1 MKAAWVLTLTAVA
14 IAAQTASGQQHVSLT
29 LREGTSMAAAL
40 SPDGR
45 TLMIDLLGSLW
56 TLPSSGGAARR
67 VTDEYLDARQPVWAP
82 DNRRVAF
89 QGYADGVWHIYVMNA
104 DGGDLRGITSGP
116 FDDREPSWSRDG
128 RRIAFSSDRSGNYDI
143 WDVDLATGAV
153 RQLTRHA
160 ANDFSPAY
168 SPVDTRIAFVSE
180 REDRRGVWTINA
192 ETGSEASLAPAA
204 GAVSAP
210 SWSRDGTK
218 VVYNVIAANR
228 SELML
233 DGRDTGATAARSLRG
248 GVVITGDEDVFP
260 FRAQWT
266 SSNELIYTAD
276 GKIKKRAIDGGSPRI
291 IEFSA
296 AVSFTRTPYKYAVR
310 DFDSRSERAVR
321 GIMTPVI
328 SPDATQVA
336 FVALGD
342 LWLMPIGP
350 STSLGASGQ
359 AKRLTSDRFVE
370 MHPTWSPDG
379 RSLAFS
385 SDRDGTMDIWVRDLA
400 SGADRKVAAE
410 ATKASWAPRGNEI
423 AYITREGALG
433 ITSRPS
439 PIHPPIRDPG
449 RPTWA
454 PEGLIAITTLQPY
467 SSRFREGTNQLLLIS
482 TTGAPARRP
491 DPTGVEMAHRS
502 IGTREHD
509 GPVWSRDGSKM
520 AFVMEGRLHVMPTT
534 PTGDAAGPP
543 RQLSSEIADS
553 PSWAAD
559 SRRLLYQTAS
569 GLKLIDVTDGR
580 IADVPVA
587 LTWRPSIPEA
597 RVVVHANRMFDG
609 RAGSLRN
616 NIDIVIRGNRIEQVL
631 DHRAE
636 LHAGQVIDAG
646 DDVVMPGL
654 IEMHAHLGKEFGE
667 ALGRIWLA
675 YGITSVRNPA
685 ANPYE
690 ALEDKE
696 AIGAGV
702 RRGPRVFS
710 TGGPF
715 DGTRIFYSGG
725 VALAGDQ
732 QLSLELQKTVQL
744 GFDLIKTY
752 VRLDDRLQKR
762 VIEFAHANGMP
773 VTSHEIYPAV
783 ASGADGVEH
792 IRGTSRRGYSPKVTA
807 LNHSYQDVIDLLTAS
822 KMTIT
827 PTLGIQGAYPLA
839 VARDPSRLDDVR
851 FRTLFPAA
859 VIRGAEQQAK
869 SIPPREFDVRA
880 AALRPAR
887 ETIRRVVKG
896 GGIVIAG
903 TDSPINP
910 YALAY
915 HTELELFAESGLT
928 PFEVLQTATLRAAE
942 ALGEG
947 ANLGSIEA
955 GKLADLVIV
964 GGDPLADVRNARNVR
979 TVIKNGEVHTV
990 ESLLKR

>member
-1 MKAAWVLTLTAVA
+1 MKTAWAVTLSAVA
-14 IAAQTASGQQHVSLT
+14 IATQTTSGQQQVSLT

-56 TLPSSGGAARR
+56 TLPSSGGEARR

-82 DNRRVAF
+82 NNRRVAF

-104 DGGDLRGITSGP
+104 DGGDLRAVTSGP
-116 FDDREPSWSRDG
+116 FDHREPSWSRDG
-128 RRIAFSSDRSGNYDI
+128 SRIAFSSDRSGNYDI
-143 WDVDLATGAV
+143 WDVDVSSGTV
-153 RQLTRHA
+153 RQITRHT
-160 ANDFSPAY
+160 ANDFAPAY
-168 SPVDTRIAFVSE
+168 SPSDSTIAFVSE
-180 REDRRGVWTINA
+180 REDRRGVWTVDAASGA
-192 ETGSEASLAPAA
+192 ERSLAPAA

-210 SWSRDGTK
+210 SWNRDGSK

-233 DGRDTGATAARSLRG
+233 DGRD
-248 GVVITGDEDVFP
+248 ITGDEDVFP
-260 FRAQWT
+260 FRAQWASPT
-266 SSNELIYTAD
+266 EVIYTAD
-276 GKIKKRAIDGGSPRI
+276 GKIKKRAIDGGSVST
-291 IEFSA
+291 IEFTAS
-296 AVSFTRTPYKYAVR
+296 VSFTRTPYKYAVR
-310 DFDSRSERAVR
+310 DFDSRTERPVR

-342 LWLMPIGP
+342 LWLMPIG
-350 STSLGASGQ
+350 GE
-359 AKRLTSDRFVE
+359 AKRLTNDRFVE

-400 SGADRKVAAE
+400 SGDDRKIASE

-423 AYITREGALG
+423 AYITREGAIG
-433 ITSRPS
+433 ITGRTA

-467 SSRFREGTNQLLLIS
+467 SSRFREGTNQLLMVPTAGGPS
-482 TTGAPARRP
+482 RRP
-491 DPTGVEMAHRS
+491 NPLAHRS

-534 PTGDAAGPP
+534 PTGETSGPP
-543 RQLSSEIADS
+543 RQVSNEIADS

-559 SRRLLYQTAS
+559 SRRLLYQTAA
-569 GLKLIDVTDGR
+569 GLKLLDVTDGR
-580 IADVPVA
+580 VTDVPVA
-587 LTWRPSIPEA
+587 LTWRPTIPEA

-616 NIDIVIRGNRIEQVL
+616 NIDIVIRGHRIEQVL

-636 LHAGQVIDAG
+636 LHSGQVIDAG
-646 DDVVMPGL
+646 TDVVMPGL

-732 QLSLELQKTVQL
+732 QLSMELQKTVQL

-807 LNHSYQDVIDLLTAS
+807 LNHSYQDVIEMLTAS
-822 KMTIT
+822 KMTLT
-827 PTLGIQGAYPLA
+827 PTLGIQGAYQLA
-839 VARDPSRLDDVR
+839 LARDPSRLDDVR
-851 FRTLFPAA
+851 FRTLFPAG
-859 VIRGAEQQAK
+859 VIRAAEQQAK
-869 SIPPREFDVRA
+869 SIAAREFDARA
-880 AALRPAR
+880 AILRPAR
-887 ETIRRVVKG
+887 DTIRRVVQG

-942 ALGEG
+942 ALGEA

-955 GKLADLVIV
+955 GKLADLVV
-964 GGDPLADVRNARNVR
+964 VVGDPLADVRNARNVR
-979 TVIKNGEVHTV
+979 TVIKNGEVHTL

>member
-1 MKAAWVLTLTAVA
+1 MKTAWALTVSVVA
-14 IAAQTASGQQHVSLT
+14 IAAQITSGQQQVSLT

-56 TLPSSGGAARR
+56 TMPSSGGAARR
-67 VTDEYLDARQPVWAP
+67 VTDEYLDARQPAWAP

-89 QGYADGVWHIYVMNA
+89 QGYAGGVWHIYVMNA
-104 DGGDLRGITSGP
+104 DGGDLRAVTSGP
-116 FDDREPSWSRDG
+116 FDHREPSWSRDG
-128 RRIAFSSDRSGNYDI
+128 SRIAFSSDRSGNYDI
-143 WDVDLATGAV
+143 WDVDVSSGAV
-153 RQLTRHA
+153 RQITRHT
-160 ANDFSPAY
+160 ANDFAPAY
-168 SPVDTRIAFVSE
+168 SPSNATIAFVSE
-180 REDRRGVWTINA
+180 REDRRGVWTVDAASGA
-192 ETGSEASLAPAA
+192 ETSLAPAV

-210 SWSRDGTK
+210 SWNRDGSK

-233 DGRDTGATAARSLRG
+233 DGRD
-248 GVVITGDEDVFP
+248 ITGDEDVFP
-260 FRAQWT
+260 FRAQWASPT
-266 SSNELIYTAD
+266 EVIYTAD
-276 GKIKKRAIDGGSPRI
+276 GKIKKRAIDGGSAST
-291 IEFSA
+291 IEFTA
-296 AVSFTRTPYKYAVR
+296 PVSFTRTPYQHAVR
-310 DFDSRSERAVR
+310 DFDSRTERAVR
-321 GIMTPVI
+321 GIMAPVI
-328 SPDATQVA
+328 SPDGTRVA
-336 FVALGD
+336 FAALGD
-342 LWLMPIGP
+342 LWLMPIG
-350 STSLGASGQ
+350 GQ
-359 AKRLTSDRFVE
+359 AQRLTNDRFIE

-400 SGADRKVAAE
+400 SGDDRKIASE

-423 AYITREGALG
+423 AYITREGAIG
-433 ITSRPS
+433 ITGRTA

-467 SSRFREGTNQLLLIS
+467 SSRFREGTNQLLMVPTAS
-482 TTGAPARRP
+482 GPARRP
-491 DPTGVEMAHRS
+491 NPLAHRS

-534 PTGDAAGPP
+534 PTGETSGPP
-543 RQLSSEIADS
+543 RQVSNEIADS

-559 SRRLLYQTAS
+559 SRRLLYQTAA
-569 GLKLIDVTDGR
+569 GLKLLDVTDGR
-580 IADVPVA
+580 VTDVPVA
-587 LTWRPSIPEA
+587 LTWRPTIPEA

-609 RAGSLRN
+609 RAGSLRT
-616 NIDIVIRGNRIEQVL
+616 NIDIVIRGHRIEQVL

-636 LHAGQVIDAG
+636 LHSGQVIDAG
-646 DDVVMPGL
+646 SDVVMPGL

-732 QLSLELQKTVQL
+732 QLSMELQKTVQL

-783 ASGADGVEH
+783 VSGADGVEH

-807 LNHSYQDVIDLLTAS
+807 LNHSYQDVIEMLTAS
-822 KMTIT
+822 KMTLT
-827 PTLGIQGAYPLA
+827 PTLGIQGAYQLA
-839 VARDPSRLDDVR
+839 LARDPSRLDDVR
-851 FRTLFPAA
+851 FRSLFPAG
-859 VIRGAEQQAK
+859 VIRAAEQQAK
-869 SIPPREFDVRA
+869 SIAPREFDARA
-880 AALRPAR
+880 AVLRPAR
-887 ETIRRVVKG
+887 DTIRRVVQG

-942 ALGEG
+942 ALGE
-947 ANLGSIEA
+947 ASNLGSIEA

-979 TVIKNGEVHTV
+979 TVIKNGEVHTL

>member
-1 MKAAWVLTLTAVA
+1 MKATWALTLSALA
-14 IAAQTASGQQHVSLT
+14 IATQTTSGQQQISLT
-29 LREGTSMAAAL
+29 IREGTSMAAAL

-56 TLPSSGGAARR
+56 TLPASGGAARR

-89 QGYADGVWHIYVMNA
+89 QGYVDGVWHIFVMND
-104 DGGDLRGITSGP
+104 DGSELRAVTSGP
-116 FDDREPSWSRDG
+116 FDDREPSWARDG
-128 RRIAFSSDRSGNYDI
+128 GRIAFSSDRSGNYDI
-143 WDVDLATGAV
+143 WDVEVATGAV

-160 ANDFSPAY
+160 ANDFAPAY
-168 SPVDTRIAFVSE
+168 SPVDARIAFVSE

-210 SWSRDGTK
+210 SWSRDGAK

-233 DGRDTGATAARSLRG
+233 DGRD
-248 GVVITGDEDVFP
+248 VTGDEDVFP

-266 SSNELIYTAD
+266 PANELIYTAD
-276 GKIKKRAIDGGSPRI
+276 GKIKKRAIDGGPPGV
-291 IEFSA
+291 IEFTA
-296 AVSFTRTPYKYAVR
+296 AVSFTRMPYKFAVR

-350 STSLGASGQ
+350 STSLGAGGQ
-359 AKRLTSDRFVE
+359 AKRLTNDRFVE

-400 SGADRKVAAE
+400 GGADRKVAAG
-410 ATKASWAPRGNEI
+410 ATKASWAPRGTEI
-423 AYITREGALG
+423 AYITREGAIG
-433 ITSRPS
+433 ITGRSA
-439 PIHPPIRDPG
+439 PITQPIRDPG

-467 SSRFREGTNQLLLIS
+467 SSRFREGTNQLLLVS
-482 TTGAPARRP
+482 TTGAPVRRP
-491 DPTGVEMAHRS
+491 DPLAHRS

-543 RQLSSEIADS
+543 RQISNEIADS

-580 IADVPVA
+580 VIDVPVA
-587 LTWRPSIPEA
+587 LRWRPSIPES

-616 NIDIVIRGNRIEQVL
+616 NVDIVIRGNRIEQVL
-631 DHRAE
+631 DHRAA
-636 LHAGQVIDAG
+636 LHSGQVIDAG
-646 DDVVMPGL
+646 GDVVMPGL

-725 VALAGDQ
+725 VALAGEQ
-732 QLSLELQKTVQL
+732 QLSMELQKTVQL

-752 VRLDDRLQKR
+752 VRLDDRLQQR

-851 FRTLFPAA
+851 FRTLFPAGI
-859 VIRGAEQQAK
+859 VRGAEQQAK
-869 SIPPREFDVRA
+869 NIPPREFDLRA

-887 ETIRRVVKG
+887 ETIRRVVRG

-942 ALGEG
+942 ALGAG
-947 ANLGSIEA
+947 ADLGSIEV

-979 TVIKNGEVHTV
+979 TVIKNGEVHTL
-990 ESLLKR
+990 ESLLRR

>member
-1 MKAAWVLTLTAVA
+1 MKAAWAPGSPPRGFCAVAWPFILSAVA
-14 IAAQTASGQQHVSLT
+14 IAAQTTSEPQPISLT
-29 LREGTSMAAAL
+29 IREGTSMAAAL

-56 TLPSSGGAARR
+56 TLPSEGGAARR
-67 VTDEYLDARQPVWAP
+67 VTDEYLDARQPAWAP

-89 QGYADGVWHIYVMNA
+89 QGYADGVWHIYVMNG
-104 DGGDLRGITSGP
+104 DGSDLRAVTSGP

-128 RRIAFSSDRSGNYDI
+128 GRIAFSSDRSGNYDV
-143 WDVDLATGAV
+143 WDVEVVTGAV

-160 ANDFSPAY
+160 ANDFAPVYSPA
-168 SPVDTRIAFVSE
+168 DARIAFVSE
-180 REDRRGVWTINA
+180 REDRRGVWSVDA
-192 ETGSEASLAPAA
+192 ASGAEASLAPAA

-210 SWSRDGTK
+210 SWSRDGSK
-218 VVYNVIAANR
+218 VVYNVIASNR

-233 DGRDTGATAARSLRG
+233 DGRD
-248 GVVITGDEDVFP
+248 ITGDEDVFP
-260 FRAQWT
+260 FFFFNDTAT
-266 SSNELIYTAD
+266 TEIYTAD
-276 GKIKKRAIDGGSPRI
+276 GKIKKRSIDGGSARTV
-291 IEFSA
+291 EFTA
-296 AVSFTRTPYKYAVR
+296 AVSFTRTPYKHAAR
-310 DFDSRSERAVR
+310 DFDSRTERAVR
-321 GIMTPVI
+321 GIMAPVI
-328 SPDATQVA
+328 SPDGTQVA
-336 FVALGD
+336 FGALGD
-342 LWLMPIGP
+342 LWLMPIG
-350 STSLGASGQ
+350 GQ
-359 AKRLTSDRFVE
+359 AKRLTNDRFIE

-400 SGADRKVAAE
+400 SGAERKIASE

-423 AYITREGALG
+423 AYITREGAIA
-433 ITSRPS
+433 ITGRTA

-467 SSRFREGTNQLLLIS
+467 SSRFREGNNQLLMIP
-482 TTGAPARRP
+482 TAGGPARRP
-491 DPTGVEMAHRS
+491 NPLAHRS

-520 AFVMEGRLHVMPTT
+520 AFVMEGRLHVMPIT
-534 PTGDAAGPP
+534 PTGESAGSP
-543 RQLSSEIADS
+543 RQVANEIADS

-559 SRRLLYQTAS
+559 SRRLLYQTAA
-569 GLKLIDVTDGR
+569 GLRLLDVTDGR
-580 IADVPVA
+580 VTDVPVA
-587 LTWRPSIPEA
+587 LAWRPSIPEA
-597 RVVVHANRMFDG
+597 RFVVHANRLFDG
-609 RAGSLRN
+609 RAATLRGN
-616 NIDIVIRGNRIEQVL
+616 VDIVVRGNRIEQVA

-646 DDVVMPGL
+646 SDVVMPGL

-685 ANPYE
+685 ANPYD

-696 AIGAGV
+696 AIDAGV
-702 RRGPRVFS
+702 RRGPRVFA

-725 VALAGDQ
+725 VGLASDQ
-732 QLSLELQKTVQL
+732 QLTLELQKTVQL

-807 LNHSYQDVIDLLTAS
+807 LNYSYQDVIEMLTAS
-822 KMTIT
+822 KMTLT
-827 PTLGIQGAYPLA
+827 PTLGIQGAYQLA

-851 FRTLFPAA
+851 FRTLFPAG

-880 AALRPAR
+880 AILRPAR
-887 ETIRRVVKG
+887 DTIRRVVQG

-964 GGDPLADVRNARNVR
+964 SGDPLADVRNARKVR
-979 TVIKNGEVHTV
+979 TVIKNGEVHTL